1 MKGQNDYLMRQN
13 GLMLVKKMLT
23 IIEKMFF
30 SGIFRF
36 KKSQGQEKNAI
47 AWGQL
52 CNTTKRKAKLLKPWL
67 PISSERRMVLQL
79 EKNMMVR
86 KW

>member
-23 IIEKMFF
+23 VIEKMFF

-36 KKSQGQEKNAI
+36 KKSQG
-47 AWGQL
+47 
-52 CNTTKRKAKLLKPWL
+52 
-67 PISSERRMVLQL
+67 
-79 EKNMMVR
+79 
-86 KW
+86 